1 MAHQQRQLRL
11 ILYGADRASVVTA
24 AQPVAL
30 RSIHPKLHTAT
41 RSPDVQGMGKRRSA
55 RGGVT
60 RSLETD
66 VRKGQRENERETL
79 RANMSE
85 TTLSRKLVYN

>member
-55 RGGVT
+55 WIT
-60 RSLETD
+60 TSSISPASTSLPFSA
-66 VRKGQRENERETL
+66 R
-79 RANMSE
+79 
-85 TTLSRKLVYN
+85 